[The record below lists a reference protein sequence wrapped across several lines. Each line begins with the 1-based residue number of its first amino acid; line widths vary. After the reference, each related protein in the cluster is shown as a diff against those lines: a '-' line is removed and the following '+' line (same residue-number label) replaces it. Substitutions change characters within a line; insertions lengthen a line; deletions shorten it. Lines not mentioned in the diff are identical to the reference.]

1 MKLLLVCGAGMS
13 CDLLEYKLNE
23 YLQENEPADAKG
35 QTNLAKTATML
46 RYQKLW
52 RDYDVVL
59 VSPQI
64 ASTLRS
70 TLQEVTIP
78 WAIMNRLDYGRM
90 NVAHIWKQARKLYQ
104 PES

>member
-1 MKLLLVCGAGMS
+1 M
-13 CDLLEYKLNE
+13 
-23 YLQENEPADAKG
+23 
-35 QTNLAKTATML
+35 
-46 RYQKLW
+46 
-52 RDYDVVL
+52 L